1 MMNNMTDPVKQLLI
15 INVLFFIGSYFVP
28 QANELLALH
37 YFESDGFKFWQPI
50 SYMFMHGSLMHIF
63 FNMFALV
70 TFGSALEQFWG
81 AKKFLFFYFSCGL
94 GAALVHSGVDY
105 YQIHSLLSEVQNTA
119 ITSTDIHTILNTS
132 FVNGNQYEGRLLY
145 ENAADVLER
154 LNLSSSDFSLL
165 FQAAVKNQSQAVGAS
180 GAIYGLL
187 VAFAFMFPNAELS
200 LMFIPVP
207 IKAKYFV
214 PVIVLIDLFS
224 GVPCYRRHRREAVR
238 DTHRTRYSHAH
249 SDNEHNPLV
258 HLRGSRAVRL
268 DKDRTEQSGY
278 VLRRAQL
285 CQQDVPGDSCY
296 RVLAPARQGRR
307 RHGRRN
313 ERGSAQHGAC
323 CNDFRRDFGR
333 CLYLL

>member
-1 MMNNMTDPVKQLLI
+1 MMNMTDTVKQLLI

-37 YFESDGFKFWQPI
+37 YFESDGFKLWQPI
-50 SYMFMHGSLMHIF
+50 SHMFMHGSLMHIF

-81 AKKFLFFYFSCGL
+81 AKKFLFFYFSCGI

-132 FVNGNQYEGRLLY
+132 FDNGTSYEGRLLY
-145 ENAADVLER
+145 QNAAAVLDP
-154 LNLSSSDFSLL
+154 LNVNSNDFSLL
-165 FQAAVKNQSQAVGAS
+165 FQAAIKNQGRAVGAS

-207 IKAKYFV
+207 VKAKYFV

-224 GVPCYRRHRREAVR
+224 GV
-238 DTHRTRYSHAH
+238 TGYSLFGGGVAH
-249 SDNEHNPLV
+249 FAHVGGAFFGFLMMWYWKKSQF
-258 HLRGSRAVRL
+258 
-268 DKDRTEQSGY
+268 DKNRWDR
-278 VLRRAQL
+278 
-285 CQQDVPGDSCY
+285 
-296 RVLAPARQGRR
+296 
-307 RHGRRN
+307 
-313 ERGSAQHGAC
+313 
-323 CNDFRRDFGR
+323 
-333 CLYLL
+333 